1 MNREKRSIYKL
12 LSLSASAVALFIL
25 IFIISLIFT
34 FDFSEWRGIDSYQS
48 TFRPI
53 QMLTVVPSLL
63 LAISYVIF
71 ISVLHIYASEDNKI
85 WSQLALSFGLL
96 YAGISISN
104 YLIQLITVIPSIQNG
119 TTEGLVLLVSGYSN
133 SVFYALMASYF
144 LMCIS
149 LLFASFIF
157 IKEDK
162 TQKCIRRLFQCT
174 ALAIPLFLIG
184 AIFSIT
190 IVMMSGAICWIIGTT
205 IGMFV
210 LSAYVYRINI
220 LNKKCRSSEGNE

>member
-1 MNREKRSIYKL
+1 M
-12 LSLSASAVALFIL
+12 
-25 IFIISLIFT
+25 
-34 FDFSEWRGIDSYQS
+34 GIDSYKS

-85 WSQLALSFGLL
+85 WSLL

-119 TTEGLVLLVSGYSN
+119 TTEGLVPLVSGYSN

-190 IVMMSGAICWIIGTT
+190 IVVMSGAICWIIGTT

-210 LSAYVYRINI
+210 LSAYVYRIYI
-220 LNKKCRSSEGNE
+220 RIRKCRS